1 MRRPAVAAVLAA
13 AALPGT
19 AQAADYGGGTVPK
32 SRLTLVGIR
41 TGEDGSARVS
51 VRVATCIVATT
62 AETVRLAADG
72 TFSLDKV
79 VRGRVREDSTL
90 RQRTRIRLSGQIA
103 GAAASGTV
111 EADVHVTRGGRRVD
125 RCRSGTRAWQAREAI
140 AEPTP
145 APARPDGGYYGSTS
159 QSGRPFV
166 LHVDP
171 QAARVLT
178 AAFAYSQG
186 CRDGRFAWE
195 NVTPGAPIAADGT
208 FSLRERFSYRW
219 AEGVERFRVKVD
231 GRFTT
236 AGVSGTLSVSSVL
249 RSRSGRVLD
258 RCATGN
264 VTFAALL

>member
-1 MRRPAVAAVLAA
+1 VRRAAAAAVLLA

-41 TGEDGSARVS
+41 TAGDGSARVS
-51 VRVATCIVATT
+51 VKVATCIVATT
-62 AETVRLAADG
+62 AETVQVAADG
-72 TFSLDKV
+72 TFSLDTI
-79 VRGRVREDSTL
+79 VRGRVREDPTL
-90 RQRTRIRLSGQIA
+90 RQRTRIRASGQIA
-103 GAAASGTV
+103 GSAGSGTV
-111 EADVHVTRGGRRVD
+111 EAHVRLTRGGRRID
-125 RCRSGTRAWQAREAI
+125 RCRSGTRTWQAREAV

-145 APARPDGGYYGSTS
+145 APPRPDGAYYGATS

-166 LHVDP
+166 LHVDA
-171 QAARVLT
+171 QGTRVRT
-178 AAFAYSQG
+178 AAFAYSQS
-186 CRDGRFAWE
+186 CRDGRFTWE

-219 AEGVERFRVKVD
+219 AEGVERFRVRVD

-236 AGVSGTLSVSSVL
+236 TGASGTLSVSSVL
-249 RSRSGRVLD
+249 RSKSGRVLD

>member
-1 MRRPAVAAVLAA
+1 MRRAAAAAVLAA
-13 AALPGT
+13 VALPGT
-19 AQAADYGGGTVPK
+19 AQAADYGGGTLPK

-41 TGEDGSARVS
+41 TGEDGARLS
-51 VRVATCIVATT
+51 IRVATCIVATT
-62 AETVRLAADG
+62 AETVQVAADG
-72 TFSLDKV
+72 TFSLDKI
-79 VRGRVREDSTL
+79 VRGRVRENSAL
-90 RQRTRIRLSGQIA
+90 RQRTRIRASGQIA

-111 EADVHVTRGGRRVD
+111 EADVRLTRGGRRVD
-125 RCRSGTRAWQAREAI
+125 RCRSGTRAWQARQAA
-140 AEPTP
+140 AEPTA
-145 APARPDGGYYGSTS
+145 APARPDGGYYGATS

-166 LHVDP
+166 LHVDA
-171 QAARVLT
+171 QAARVRT

-186 CRDGRFAWE
+186 CRDSRFSWE

-219 AEGVERFRVKVD
+219 VEGVERFRVRVD